1 MWFPMKIRSS
11 MKNNNSDHK
20 DSHVG
25 PLSQL
30 VPILGC
36 KQGSYASWKA
46 LNFESTLKTL
56 KVLKNLCYSFLI
68 HESPWIIIDS
78 RFHCLKSPSS
88 CHTYVT
94 ICEVENGY
102 QCLCII
108 FRHIHFRK
116 MSNSR
121 IVRLFSLFI
130 FFEVNKEEVLD
141 ISKYGPWVFCLK

>member
-30 VPILGC
+30 VLILGY
-36 KQGSYASWKA
+36 KQGSYASWKP
-46 LNFESTLKTL
+46 LNFESTLKAL
-56 KVLKNLCYSFLI
+56 KVLENLCYSFLI

-88 CHTYVT
+88 RHTYVT

-108 FRHIHFRK
+108 FRHVHYRK

>member
-11 MKNNNSDHK
+11 MENNNSDHK
-20 DSHVG
+20 ESHVG

-36 KQGSYASWKA
+36 K
-46 LNFESTLKTL
+46 ESTPKAL
-56 KVLKNLCYSFLI
+56 KVLENLCYSFLI

-88 CHTYVT
+88 RHTYVT
-94 ICEVENGY
+94 ICGVENDY

-108 FRHIHFRK
+108 FRHVHYRK
-116 MSNSR
+116 MSNNR